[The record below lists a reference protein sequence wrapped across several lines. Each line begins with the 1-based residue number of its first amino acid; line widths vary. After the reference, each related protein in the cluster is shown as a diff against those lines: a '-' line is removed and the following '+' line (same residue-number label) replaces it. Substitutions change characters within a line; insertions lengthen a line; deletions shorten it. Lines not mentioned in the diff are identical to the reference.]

1 LIFRA
6 SGKLKILNVIGRK
19 KTMNERE
26 AIERETAKAMHLLA
40 RKQMLR
46 LLLNDILIDIN
57 ICKLE
62 GWDYKDYVAELKG
75 EIDGIGG
82 EL

>member
-1 LIFRA
+1 
-6 SGKLKILNVIGRK
+6 
-19 KTMNERE
+19 MNERE